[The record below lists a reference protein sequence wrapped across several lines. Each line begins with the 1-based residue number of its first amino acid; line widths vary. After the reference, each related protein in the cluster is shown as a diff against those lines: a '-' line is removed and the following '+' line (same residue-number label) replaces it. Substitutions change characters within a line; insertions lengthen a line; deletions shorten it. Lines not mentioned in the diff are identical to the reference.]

1 MARQKYISKQK
12 FILFGK
18 YYKKPVVS
26 LPITYLYWML
36 QNLDL
41 TIWEQRVIDSAL
53 MKKTNNPKND
63 YSGLEEQKSIFDN
76 IEDTI

>member
-1 MARQKYISKQK
+1 MSKRQKYISKQK

-18 YYKKPVVS
+18 YYKKPVIS

-41 TIWEQRVIDSAL
+41 TIWEQRVIDKAL
-53 MKKTNNPKND
+53 LKQSKKVKND
-63 YSGLEEQKSIFDN
+63 YSKLEE
-76 IEDTI
+76 